1 MIIKKV
7 DKKKDRQL
15 ILQHKQKL
23 LQQLQETVEPA
34 LVLHLASLILFT
46 TVTSCIIH
54 ASGKF
59 VAQILAFIRPHL
71 SNEQNE
77 QLMQYHGE
85 LMQFFFY
92 IHIYTILK
100 HSLFTDYV
108 LKLLQAKEDSDEA
121 KLISEQLQN
130 LQNVIKELAACYE
143 KTGTSKTE

>member
-1 MIIKKV
+1 MEINKALNKTIDDFVLATEAVLKACSMIIKKV

-46 TVTSCIIH
+46 TVTGCIIH

-85 LMQFFFY
+85 LMQFFFIY
-92 IHIYTILK
+92 IYTLYLSILF
-100 HSLFTDYV
+100 SQTMF
-108 LKLLQAKEDSDEA
+108 
-121 KLISEQLQN
+121 
-130 LQNVIKELAACYE
+130 
-143 KTGTSKTE
+143 

>member
-15 ILQHKQKL
+15 IHQHKEKL

-46 TVTSCIIH
+46 TVTGCIIH

-59 VAQILAFIRPHL
+59 VAQILAFIRPNL

-85 LMQFFFY
+85 L
-92 IHIYTILK
+92 
-100 HSLFTDYV
+100 
-108 LKLLQAKEDSDEA
+108 
-121 KLISEQLQN
+121 
-130 LQNVIKELAACYE
+130 
-143 KTGTSKTE
+143 